1 MQNCISRRRF
11 GPISKK
17 RIYKKHL
24 WITLNEK
31 EDLEKRANN
40 SHHKLYYSYFLTGLF
55 LLLGYFNYAQ
65 NQGFAK
71 GRTYVVDSIKVTG
84 LKSFNAQTVISYSG
98 LRKGQK
104 ISVPGEQVSE
114 IINKLWGLEL
124 FSDINFYVI
133 KVDGEKIDLEIE
145 IEELPTL
152 TEVKVNGLKKGK
164 IETIIKDTE
173 LSAGKKLSESFLTN
187 TKNYI
192 ENKYKKDGF
201 LNTKVNLNT
210 ILDTVGKNT
219 YKMVVNVDRGP
230 RVKIDKINFEGNEI
244 FKSPKLRSKL
254 KKTKHKRSIRFWKKS
269 KYTENDFQEDLVGL
283 VNFYKEEGYRDA
295 RIISDSLIRDEND
308 SNSISL
314 NLQIEEGKKYYFGDI
329 NFIGNTVYG
338 DNTIQQILGL
348 DKGDTYNGVLLKKR
362 IADTSKPDGNDIT
375 NLYQNSGYLFSNINA
390 VEVSAVNDTINFE
403 IRITE
408 GKQANFNKIYVE
420 GNTKTNDHV
429 IYRELR
435 TKPGELY
442 SKDRL
447 VRTVRELGQL
457 GFFDAEQISPELENV
472 NPNDGTIDV
481 KFDLVE
487 SGASQIELQGG
498 YGQGG
503 FIGTLGLSFNNFSM
517 RNIFDGKSYK
527 PLPMGDGQT
536 LALRLQASQFYN
548 TYSFNFSEPWL
559 GGEQP
564 VQFSTSLQH
573 TIQYRYDFF
582 TGLADRSQSFQ
593 ISGLTVGLAKRLQ
606 VPDDFFQLSQ
616 ALSYQYYNLKNY
628 YTGLFT
634 FGDGEAKNLAYT
646 ISLLRNNTR
655 VNPIFPTGGSTFTV
669 SAKLTPPYSLLSGR
683 DFSDLENQPEFQDE
697 NGNPLFD
704 KIDQERFRWLE
715 FYKVK
720 FNGTWYTRVFDDLIL
735 KTQADFGFIGA
746 YNKDRGNI
754 PFERFFLGGDGMI
767 SYALDGRET
776 IALRGYPNQS
786 LSGNDGSVIYNKFS
800 LELRYPITLK
810 PSASIYALTF
820 LEAGNGY
827 NSFREFDPFNSK
839 RSAGLG
845 VRIFMPAFGLLGIDF
860 AYGFDNTNPNSTTP
874 NGWETHFIIGQRF

>member
-1 MQNCISRRRF
+1 M
-11 GPISKK
+11 
-17 RIYKKHL
+17 

-201 LNTKVNLNT
+201 LNTKVSLNT

-408 GKQANFNKIYVE
+408 GKQANFNKIFVE

-697 NGNPLFD
+697 DGNPLVD

>member
-1 MQNCISRRRF
+1 
-11 GPISKK
+11 
-17 RIYKKHL
+17 
-24 WITLNEK
+24 
-31 EDLEKRANN
+31 
-40 SHHKLYYSYFLTGLF
+40 
-55 LLLGYFNYAQ
+55 
-65 NQGFAK
+65 
-71 GRTYVVDSIKVTG
+71 
-84 LKSFNAQTVISYSG
+84 
-98 LRKGQK
+98 
-104 ISVPGEQVSE
+104 
-114 IINKLWGLEL
+114 
-124 FSDINFYVI
+124 
-133 KVDGEKIDLEIE
+133 
-145 IEELPTL
+145 
-152 TEVKVNGLKKGK
+152 
-164 IETIIKDTE
+164 
-173 LSAGKKLSESFLTN
+173 
-187 TKNYI
+187 
-192 ENKYKKDGF
+192 
-201 LNTKVNLNT
+201 
-210 ILDTVGKNT
+210 
-219 YKMVVNVDRGP
+219 MVVNVDRGP
-230 RVKIDKINFEGNEI
+230 RVKIDNINFEGNEI
-244 FKSPKLRSKL
+244 FKSSKLRSKL
-254 KKTKHKRSIRFWKKS
+254 KNTKHKTSKRFWKKS
-269 KYTENDFQEDLVGL
+269 KFVEKDFQEDLVGL

-295 RIISDSLIRDEND
+295 RVISDTLIKDEND
-308 SNSISL
+308 PNSITL
-314 NLQIEEGKKYYFGDI
+314 NLEVEEGKKYYFGDI
-329 NFIGNTVYG
+329 DFIGNTVYG
-338 DNTIQQILGL
+338 DNIIQQILGL
-348 DKGDTYNGVLLKKR
+348 KKGDTYNGVLLKKR

-408 GKQANFNKIYVE
+408 GKPANFNKIYVE

-457 GFFDAEQISPELENV
+457 GFFDAEQINPELENV

-655 VNPIFPTGGSTFTV
+655 VNPIFPTGGSTFTI
-669 SAKLTPPYSLLSGR
+669 SAKLTPPYSLISGR

-697 NGNPLFD
+697 NGNPLVD

-754 PFERFFLGGDGMI
+754 PFERFFLGGDGMV